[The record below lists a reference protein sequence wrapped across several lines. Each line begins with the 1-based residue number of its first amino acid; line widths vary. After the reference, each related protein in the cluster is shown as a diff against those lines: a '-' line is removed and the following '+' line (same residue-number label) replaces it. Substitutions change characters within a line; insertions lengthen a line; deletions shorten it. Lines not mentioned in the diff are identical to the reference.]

1 MKPLLLLRCGALS
14 LAATLALAPAPSDA
28 LPPLVAMF
36 VKEMVKQTLKDMLL
50 SGLSEQGCKG
60 IALANAISA
69 LDIGKGGLKG
79 GMPGGLGA
87 MPQMPAGM
95 TMPNMPNMPKM
106 PAGAGAVAGAPG
118 AAGAIGSAGALGG
131 LMPQMA
137 AQMPPGM
144 ALTPEQMTMIASMQT
159 AMSQP
164 LSPVESLAV
173 MDEMAELGMLP
184 KSIHAE
190 IKECM
195 VVLPQTAAAVGMG
208 MAMLKPVI
216 PQMRQGRDMLRNA
229 SPQEQDEMIVMLAEQ
244 LQTSSPAERKSF
256 VEMLDGGFFP
266 PRVSEGVKTRLANL
280 K

>member
-1 MKPLLLLRCGALS
+1 MKSMLLRGGVIT
-14 LAATLALAPAPSDA
+14 LAAALTLAPAPSDA
-28 LPPLVAMF
+28 LPPLAAMF
-36 VKEMVKQTLKDMLL
+36 LKEIVKQTFKDMLL
-50 SGLSEQGCKG
+50 SSLRDQGCKG

-95 TMPNMPNMPKM
+95 AMPKM
-106 PAGAGAVAGAPG
+106 PAGVGVATGAMG
-118 AAGAIGSAGALGG
+118 AAGAAGTMDR

-144 ALTPEQMTMIASMQT
+144 GLTPEQA
-159 AMSQP
+159 AMVSNMLSQPP
-164 LSPVESLAV
+164 LSPTESLAV

-184 KSIHAE
+184 KAIHAE

-195 VVLPQTAAAVGMG
+195 VVLPETAAAIGMG
-208 MAMLKPVI
+208 MSMMKPMI
-216 PQMRQGRDMLRNA
+216 PQMRQGREMMRAA
-229 SPQEQDEMIVMLAEQ
+229 SPEEQDEMISMMVEQ
-244 LQTSSPAERKSF
+244 FQTLSASDRKGA
-256 VEMLDGGFFP
+256 VEMLDSGFFP
-266 PRVSEGVKTRLANL
+266 PRVSEGVKARLAGT